1 MEQEL
6 KPNEKTENTDK
17 KLYLFQKG
25 DDPRRNLDGRPLG
38 ALNFATKWRIF
49 IDKVAKENAMTP
61 EQVDE
66 QLLAVGFKKAKEG
79 DYNFYRDVHDRVY
92 GRPKQDI
99 DITSKGES
107 IVNDVRIDELTKKL
121 NDVYKGNGEPSDGGT
136 ANVVDTEVQ
145 NKE

>member
-6 KPNEKTENTDK
+6 KTTENTEQK
-17 KLYLFQKG
+17 QRPEHLFKPGQSG
-25 DDPRRNLDGRPLG
+25 NPNGRPKG

-92 GRPKQDI
+92 GRPMQYT
-99 DITSKGES
+99 DITTGGEK
-107 IVNDVRIDELTKKL
+107 ITNDVLVDELTKKL
-121 NDVYKGNGEPSDGGT
+121 NAIHKGTGISSDGET
-136 ANVVDTEVQ
+136 SSSVDTEVQ
-145 NKE
+145 DKE